1 PRDRHRRRARASPG
15 RRIGSSPPCSQ
26 PRAYCGRRRERWRH
40 QRPALRWSAMT
51 ETTPGVPLGAWLAE
65 LDDERLIRLLELRP
79 DLTQP
84 PPGSIAALA
93 ARAQARQSVKAATDG
108 LDFLRLAVLDATVRV
123 AAEAAGGLPWYP
135 GQATLEDSGQTD
147 IAARLEALD
156 APQRDLL
163 QRLLEGS
170 PMGRTRDAAPG
181 TPPDRPVQR
190 LLAAGLLRQMDN
202 DTVILP
208 RLVGQV

>member
-1 PRDRHRRRARASPG
+1 VGDRASEG
-15 RRIGSSPPCSQ
+15 TVTV
-26 PRAYCGRRRERWRH
+26 AVDDLRER
-40 QRPALRWSAMT
+40 ALVW
-51 ETTPGVPLGAWLAE
+51 G
-65 LDDERLIRLLELRP
+65 
-79 DLTQP
+79 
-84 PPGSIAALA
+84 
-93 ARAQARQSVKAATDG
+93 
-108 LDFLRLAVLDATVRV
+108 DATVRV

-202 DTVILP
+202 DTVI
-208 RLVGQV
+208 RRGWSVR